1 MISYTP
7 LHVHTEKSLM
17 DGVATADEY
26 ARRAIENEM
35 TSVAVTDH
43 GTLSYHRTF
52 DRVMRQNDIKPI
64 FGMEA
69 YICPDINDRREKSE
83 HTNPLDRNYFHL
95 TILAKNAAGYKNLS
109 KLNELSWGE
118 GFFYKPRIDFSM
130 LDKYRDGLI
139 FGSACMGGLIN
150 SAIEIGEF
158 AKAKEH
164 LATLRDLAGD
174 DFYIEIMPH
183 NVDGINAQL
192 YTMADEF
199 RIKTIVTPDCHHAHV
214 GQKVIQEI
222 MLIANTHPTLITP
235 EQRAAMPKIDYL
247 SDERLSVE
255 DATALGQLD
264 NLYGSDRKMT
274 FNKLDIHLLNAEE
287 MWRNLGTDARWD
299 SFENT
304 LLVDS
309 LIENIEL
316 PTNQDLLPVSFKNP
330 NAELRKR
337 CTKFLDDGG
346 YSREY
351 YDRLDEELAI
361 VGDKGFDAYFLIVAD
376 AVQWARSNG
385 ITVGPGRGSG
395 VSSLINY
402 ALGNTTVDPVKHGLL
417 FFRFIDPSRSDW
429 PDVDVDFEDRRRD
442 EVKAYV
448 SERYG
453 RECVAS
459 IATYQKFQ
467 DKGVVKD
474 VARVFSVPLGEVTK
488 ATKLIEF
495 WDEYK
500 TSPAL
505 QKFRDK
511 YPQIERYGDQ
521 LRGRTRGTGMHASGM
536 VTSRI
541 PLSDIAPMETRS
553 VKGSDIRVPVVAAD
567 MDETADI
574 GLIKFDWLGLKA
586 LSTVR
591 DTLELIYKRYKKK
604 IKLYEIDYDDANVYR
619 MLTAGHT
626 SGVFQ
631 CEQAPYTKLLT
642 VLGIDKFDELAATNA
657 LVRPGAA
664 NTIGKEYVQRKQGH
678 KRITYVHPIV
688 KSFTEE
694 TYGLPIYQEQIMLLC
709 TELAGMSMS
718 EANQVRRITSK
729 KKDPIALEQYKQ
741 VFVAGASDKIGSEI
755 ASALWEDILKWSGYG
770 FNKCTTGDTIVR
782 RSGGNELEGP
792 DITVAKLHERFHSK
806 TAVGKKYRGKAGVQI
821 FGMDADG
828 RARAHR
834 VKNVYKNGV
843 KPVFKVTTEDGR
855 SIRATSN
862 HKHWTTDGYM
872 SIDDG
877 LSVGQQVSVCDFVY
891 DNEHRIDPNPRLN
904 GLGSGWA
911 KAATLRI
918 EASDG
923 RMRPA
928 LDGSSASYRFAVAL
942 LDRGQTDC
950 GHETTRPEIA
960 HLDSNPRNNSVD
972 NLSILCNS
980 CHKILDY
987 TTGSRKIRGS
997 KGYSIQLSRIIS
1009 IEYDGEEETYDI
1021 EMDSEEHNFF
1031 ANGILTHN
1039 SHAVAYS
1046 YISYWTA
1053 WLKHYYPLEF
1063 MASTLKNEGDKDSRT
1078 QYLIEARR
1086 LGIKV
1091 LLPHINSS
1099 DVDFT
1104 IEGDAIR
1111 IGLSAIKYVT
1121 AKPAQTYIDNRPFA
1135 SYDEVKQLTMTK
1147 NNGLSS
1153 SALKAMDA
1161 VGALNIGE
1169 MRVTNEQIKANLY
1182 EYLNLPET
1190 AVSLPS
1196 HWPAYMT
1203 TADDFDDQGAY
1214 VMTGFVT
1221 NIKRGKG
1228 WSLIT
1233 VMDRTGSFGVFH
1245 DENTTIV
1252 KGEQYLFLIGSNR
1265 IVEAIPLSEV
1275 KDSDS
1280 GLIKWLNLTD
1290 GPCATNEFFVLS
1302 FNQRTTKQGKRMGSM
1317 IVSTYDRE
1325 LLSMVVFATQF
1336 PTAWAKLRPG
1346 NAYHINYE
1354 EGRDGLV
1361 FKSVE

>member
-1 MISYTP
+1 MIQTGRKIHNTSNSSIAYLIGITDEAP
-7 LHVHTEKSLM
+7 
-17 DGVATADEY
+17 DGPPTGLV
-26 ARRAIENEM
+26 
-35 TSVAVTDH
+35 
-43 GTLSYHRTF
+43 
-52 DRVMRQNDIKPI
+52 
-64 FGMEA
+64 
-69 YICPDINDRREKSE
+69 KSE
-83 HTNPLDRNYFHL
+83 IP
-95 TILAKNAAGYKNLS
+95 
-109 KLNELSWGE
+109 
-118 GFFYKPRIDFSM
+118 
-130 LDKYRDGLI
+130 
-139 FGSACMGGLIN
+139 
-150 SAIEIGEF
+150 
-158 AKAKEH
+158 
-164 LATLRDLAGD
+164 
-174 DFYIEIMPH
+174 
-183 NVDGINAQL
+183 
-192 YTMADEF
+192 
-199 RIKTIVTPDCHHAHV
+199 
-214 GQKVIQEI
+214 
-222 MLIANTHPTLITP
+222 
-235 EQRAAMPKIDYL
+235 
-247 SDERLSVE
+247 
-255 DATALGQLD
+255 
-264 NLYGSDRKMT
+264 
-274 FNKLDIHLLNAEE
+274 
-287 MWRNLGTDARWD
+287 
-299 SFENT
+299 
-304 LLVDS
+304 
-309 LIENIEL
+309 
-316 PTNQDLLPVSFKNP
+316 
-330 NAELRKR
+330 
-337 CTKFLDDGG
+337 
-346 YSREY
+346 
-351 YDRLDEELAI
+351 
-361 VGDKGFDAYFLIVAD
+361 
-376 AVQWARSNG
+376 
-385 ITVGPGRGSG
+385 
-395 VSSLINY
+395 
-402 ALGNTTVDPVKHGLL
+402 
-417 FFRFIDPSRSDW
+417 DW

-453 RECVAS
+453 QGCVAS

-918 EASDG
+918 EAS
-923 RMRPA
+923 
-928 LDGSSASYRFAVAL
+928 
-942 LDRGQTDC
+942 
-950 GHETTRPEIA
+950 
-960 HLDSNPRNNSVD
+960 
-972 NLSILCNS
+972 
-980 CHKILDY
+980 
-987 TTGSRKIRGS
+987 SRKIRGS

-1203 TADDFDDQGAY
+1203 TADEFDDQGAY

-1245 DENTTIV
+1245 DENTTII

>member
-1 MISYTP
+1 MIQTGRKIHNTSNSSIAYLIGITDEEP
-7 LHVHTEKSLM
+7 
-17 DGVATADEY
+17 DGPPTGLV
-26 ARRAIENEM
+26 
-35 TSVAVTDH
+35 
-43 GTLSYHRTF
+43 
-52 DRVMRQNDIKPI
+52 
-64 FGMEA
+64 
-69 YICPDINDRREKSE
+69 KSE
-83 HTNPLDRNYFHL
+83 IP
-95 TILAKNAAGYKNLS
+95 
-109 KLNELSWGE
+109 
-118 GFFYKPRIDFSM
+118 
-130 LDKYRDGLI
+130 
-139 FGSACMGGLIN
+139 
-150 SAIEIGEF
+150 
-158 AKAKEH
+158 
-164 LATLRDLAGD
+164 
-174 DFYIEIMPH
+174 
-183 NVDGINAQL
+183 
-192 YTMADEF
+192 
-199 RIKTIVTPDCHHAHV
+199 
-214 GQKVIQEI
+214 
-222 MLIANTHPTLITP
+222 
-235 EQRAAMPKIDYL
+235 
-247 SDERLSVE
+247 
-255 DATALGQLD
+255 
-264 NLYGSDRKMT
+264 
-274 FNKLDIHLLNAEE
+274 
-287 MWRNLGTDARWD
+287 
-299 SFENT
+299 
-304 LLVDS
+304 
-309 LIENIEL
+309 
-316 PTNQDLLPVSFKNP
+316 
-330 NAELRKR
+330 
-337 CTKFLDDGG
+337 
-346 YSREY
+346 
-351 YDRLDEELAI
+351 
-361 VGDKGFDAYFLIVAD
+361 
-376 AVQWARSNG
+376 
-385 ITVGPGRGSG
+385 
-395 VSSLINY
+395 
-402 ALGNTTVDPVKHGLL
+402 
-417 FFRFIDPSRSDW
+417 DW

-453 RECVAS
+453 QECVAS

-567 MDETADI
+567 MDETANI

-918 EASDG
+918 EAS
-923 RMRPA
+923 
-928 LDGSSASYRFAVAL
+928 
-942 LDRGQTDC
+942 
-950 GHETTRPEIA
+950 
-960 HLDSNPRNNSVD
+960 
-972 NLSILCNS
+972 
-980 CHKILDY
+980 
-987 TTGSRKIRGS
+987 SRKIRGS

-1203 TADDFDDQGAY
+1203 TADEFDDQGAY

-1325 LLSMVVFATQF
+1325 LLPMVVFATQF

>member
-52 DRVMRQNDIKPI
+52 DRVMRQNNIKPI

-69 YICPDINDRREKSE
+69 YICPDINDRREKSQR
-83 HTNPLDRNYFHL
+83 TNPLDRNYFHL

-222 MLIANTHPTLITP
+222 MLIANAHPSLITP

-274 FNKLDIHLLNAEE
+274 FNKFDIHLLNAEE
-287 MWRNLGTDARWD
+287 MWRNLGIDARWD

-417 FFRFIDPSRSDW
+417 FFRFIDQSRSDW

-453 RECVAS
+453 QECVAS

-553 VKGSDIRVPVVAAD
+553 VKGSDVRVPVVAAD

-741 VFVAGASDKIGSEI
+741 VFVAGASDKIGSEM

-770 FNKCTTGDTIVR
+770 FNK
-782 RSGGNELEGP
+782 
-792 DITVAKLHERFHSK
+792 
-806 TAVGKKYRGKAGVQI
+806 
-821 FGMDADG
+821 
-828 RARAHR
+828 
-834 VKNVYKNGV
+834 
-843 KPVFKVTTEDGR
+843 
-855 SIRATSN
+855 
-862 HKHWTTDGYM
+862 
-872 SIDDG
+872 
-877 LSVGQQVSVCDFVY
+877 
-891 DNEHRIDPNPRLN
+891 
-904 GLGSGWA
+904 
-911 KAATLRI
+911 
-918 EASDG
+918 
-923 RMRPA
+923 
-928 LDGSSASYRFAVAL
+928 
-942 LDRGQTDC
+942 
-950 GHETTRPEIA
+950 
-960 HLDSNPRNNSVD
+960 
-972 NLSILCNS
+972 
-980 CHKILDY
+980 
-987 TTGSRKIRGS
+987 
-997 KGYSIQLSRIIS
+997 
-1009 IEYDGEEETYDI
+1009 
-1021 EMDSEEHNFF
+1021 
-1031 ANGILTHN
+1031 

-1203 TADDFDDQGAY
+1203 TADEFDDQGAY

-1245 DENTTIV
+1245 DENTTII

-1290 GPCATNEFFVLS
+1290 GPCATNEFFILS

-1325 LLSMVVFATQF
+1325 LLPMVVFATQF

>member
-1 MISYTP
+1 MINYTP

-52 DRVMRQNDIKPI
+52 DRVMRQNHIKPI

-69 YICPDINDRREKSE
+69 YICPDISDRREKSQRA
-83 HTNPLDRNYFHL
+83 NPLDRNYFHL

-222 MLIANTHPTLITP
+222 MLIANTHPSLITP

-274 FNKLDIHLLNAEE
+274 FNKFDIHLLNAEE
-287 MWRNLGTDARWD
+287 MWRNLGIDARWD

-453 RECVAS
+453 QECVAS

-770 FNKCTTGDTIVR
+770 FNKCTSGDTVVWSAGRNAVFDGYTVKEMYDRINGPMTPWLKKF
-782 RSGGNELEGP
+782 RSKSGIRVL
-792 DITVAKLHERFHSK
+792 S
-806 TAVGKKYRGKAGVQI
+806 
-821 FGMDADG
+821 MDADG
-828 RARAHR
+828 RLRPRKVVDVH
-834 VKNVYKNGV
+834 YNGV
-843 KPVFKVTTEDGR
+843 REVFKVTLESGM
-855 SIRATSN
+855 SITATSN
-862 HKHWTTDGYM
+862 HRHATPAGWATVE
-872 SIDDG
+872 S
-877 LSVGQQVSVCDFVY
+877 LSVGDELLTVGDDYIKSYYKYDYRFSSGERTVKDGRYGFIDGQYLAFRDYVESADKVCSVQGCYRSDK
-891 DNEHRIDPNPRLN
+891 N
-904 GLGSGWA
+904 GD
-911 KAATLRI
+911 RI
-918 EASDG
+918 E
-923 RMRPA
+923 
-928 LDGSSASYRFAVAL
+928 L
-942 LDRGQTDC
+942 
-950 GHETTRPEIA
+950 A
-960 HLDSNPRNNSVD
+960 HLDGNRKDNDANNLMFMCASH
-972 NLSILCNS
+972 
-980 CHKILDY
+980 HKSYDY
-987 TTGSRKIRGS
+987 QNNHRVRAWELGKPAVPTK
-997 KGYSIQLSRIIS
+997 IIS
-1009 IEYDGEEETYDI
+1009 IEPAGEMGVYDLEMDGGNDI
-1021 EMDSEEHNFF
+1021 EHSWVG
-1031 ANGILTHN
+1031 NGIVTHN

-1203 TADDFDDQGAY
+1203 TADEFDDQGAY

-1245 DENTTIV
+1245 DENTTII

-1325 LLSMVVFATQF
+1325 LLPMVVFATQF

>member
-52 DRVMRQNDIKPI
+52 DRVMRQNNIKPI

-69 YICPDINDRREKSE
+69 YICPDISDRREKSQRA
-83 HTNPLDRNYFHL
+83 NPLDRNYFHL

-222 MLIANTHPTLITP
+222 MLIANTHPSLITP

-274 FNKLDIHLLNAEE
+274 FNKFDIHLLNAEE
-287 MWRNLGTDARWD
+287 MWRNLGIDARWD

-337 CTKFLDDGG
+337 CTKFLDNGG

-417 FFRFIDPSRSDW
+417 FFRFIDQSRSDW

-453 RECVAS
+453 QECVAS

-567 MDETADI
+567 MDETANI

-604 IKLYEIDYDDANVYR
+604 IKLYDIDYDDANVYR

-678 KRITYVHPIV
+678 KRITYVHPVV

-770 FNKCTTGDTIVR
+770 FNK
-782 RSGGNELEGP
+782 
-792 DITVAKLHERFHSK
+792 
-806 TAVGKKYRGKAGVQI
+806 
-821 FGMDADG
+821 
-828 RARAHR
+828 
-834 VKNVYKNGV
+834 
-843 KPVFKVTTEDGR
+843 
-855 SIRATSN
+855 
-862 HKHWTTDGYM
+862 
-872 SIDDG
+872 
-877 LSVGQQVSVCDFVY
+877 
-891 DNEHRIDPNPRLN
+891 
-904 GLGSGWA
+904 
-911 KAATLRI
+911 
-918 EASDG
+918 
-923 RMRPA
+923 
-928 LDGSSASYRFAVAL
+928 
-942 LDRGQTDC
+942 
-950 GHETTRPEIA
+950 
-960 HLDSNPRNNSVD
+960 
-972 NLSILCNS
+972 
-980 CHKILDY
+980 
-987 TTGSRKIRGS
+987 
-997 KGYSIQLSRIIS
+997 
-1009 IEYDGEEETYDI
+1009 
-1021 EMDSEEHNFF
+1021 
-1031 ANGILTHN
+1031 

-1203 TADDFDDQGAY
+1203 TADEFDDQGAY

-1290 GPCATNEFFVLS
+1290 GPCATNEFFILS

-1325 LLSMVVFATQF
+1325 LLPMVVFATQF

>member
-1 MISYTP
+1 MIQTGRKIHNTSNSSIAYLIGITDEAP
-7 LHVHTEKSLM
+7 
-17 DGVATADEY
+17 DGPPTGLV
-26 ARRAIENEM
+26 
-35 TSVAVTDH
+35 
-43 GTLSYHRTF
+43 
-52 DRVMRQNDIKPI
+52 
-64 FGMEA
+64 
-69 YICPDINDRREKSE
+69 KSE
-83 HTNPLDRNYFHL
+83 IP
-95 TILAKNAAGYKNLS
+95 
-109 KLNELSWGE
+109 
-118 GFFYKPRIDFSM
+118 
-130 LDKYRDGLI
+130 
-139 FGSACMGGLIN
+139 
-150 SAIEIGEF
+150 
-158 AKAKEH
+158 
-164 LATLRDLAGD
+164 
-174 DFYIEIMPH
+174 
-183 NVDGINAQL
+183 
-192 YTMADEF
+192 
-199 RIKTIVTPDCHHAHV
+199 
-214 GQKVIQEI
+214 
-222 MLIANTHPTLITP
+222 
-235 EQRAAMPKIDYL
+235 
-247 SDERLSVE
+247 
-255 DATALGQLD
+255 
-264 NLYGSDRKMT
+264 
-274 FNKLDIHLLNAEE
+274 
-287 MWRNLGTDARWD
+287 
-299 SFENT
+299 
-304 LLVDS
+304 
-309 LIENIEL
+309 
-316 PTNQDLLPVSFKNP
+316 
-330 NAELRKR
+330 
-337 CTKFLDDGG
+337 
-346 YSREY
+346 
-351 YDRLDEELAI
+351 
-361 VGDKGFDAYFLIVAD
+361 
-376 AVQWARSNG
+376 
-385 ITVGPGRGSG
+385 
-395 VSSLINY
+395 
-402 ALGNTTVDPVKHGLL
+402 
-417 FFRFIDPSRSDW
+417 DW

-453 RECVAS
+453 QECVAS

-918 EASDG
+918 EAS
-923 RMRPA
+923 
-928 LDGSSASYRFAVAL
+928 
-942 LDRGQTDC
+942 
-950 GHETTRPEIA
+950 
-960 HLDSNPRNNSVD
+960 
-972 NLSILCNS
+972 
-980 CHKILDY
+980 
-987 TTGSRKIRGS
+987 SRKIRGS

-1203 TADDFDDQGAY
+1203 TADEFDDQGAY

-1245 DENTTIV
+1245 DENTTII

-1290 GPCATNEFFVLS
+1290 GPCATNEFFILS

-1325 LLSMVVFATQF
+1325 LLPMVVFATQF

>member
-1 MISYTP
+1 MINYTP

-139 FGSACMGGLIN
+139 VGSACMGGLIN

-222 MLIANTHPTLITP
+222 MLIANTHPSLITP

-274 FNKLDIHLLNAEE
+274 FNKFDIHLLNAEE
-287 MWRNLGTDARWD
+287 MWRNLGIDARWD

-741 VFVAGASDKIGSEI
+741 VFVAGASDKIGSEM

-770 FNKCTTGDTIVR
+770 FNK
-782 RSGGNELEGP
+782 
-792 DITVAKLHERFHSK
+792 
-806 TAVGKKYRGKAGVQI
+806 
-821 FGMDADG
+821 
-828 RARAHR
+828 
-834 VKNVYKNGV
+834 
-843 KPVFKVTTEDGR
+843 
-855 SIRATSN
+855 
-862 HKHWTTDGYM
+862 
-872 SIDDG
+872 
-877 LSVGQQVSVCDFVY
+877 
-891 DNEHRIDPNPRLN
+891 
-904 GLGSGWA
+904 
-911 KAATLRI
+911 
-918 EASDG
+918 
-923 RMRPA
+923 
-928 LDGSSASYRFAVAL
+928 
-942 LDRGQTDC
+942 
-950 GHETTRPEIA
+950 
-960 HLDSNPRNNSVD
+960 
-972 NLSILCNS
+972 
-980 CHKILDY
+980 
-987 TTGSRKIRGS
+987 
-997 KGYSIQLSRIIS
+997 
-1009 IEYDGEEETYDI
+1009 
-1021 EMDSEEHNFF
+1021 
-1031 ANGILTHN
+1031 

-1190 AVSLPS
+1190 AVSLPL

-1290 GPCATNEFFVLS
+1290 GPCATNEFFILS

-1325 LLSMVVFATQF
+1325 LLPMVVFATQF

>member
-52 DRVMRQNDIKPI
+52 DRVMRQNHIKPI

-69 YICPDINDRREKSE
+69 YICPDISDRREKSQRA
-83 HTNPLDRNYFHL
+83 NPLDRNYFHL

-139 FGSACMGGLIN
+139 FGSACMSGLIN

-222 MLIANTHPTLITP
+222 MLIANTHPSLITP

-274 FNKLDIHLLNAEE
+274 FNKFDIHLLNAEE
-287 MWRNLGTDARWD
+287 MWRNLGIDARWD

-453 RECVAS
+453 QECVAS

-770 FNKCTTGDTIVR
+770 FNK
-782 RSGGNELEGP
+782 
-792 DITVAKLHERFHSK
+792 
-806 TAVGKKYRGKAGVQI
+806 
-821 FGMDADG
+821 
-828 RARAHR
+828 
-834 VKNVYKNGV
+834 
-843 KPVFKVTTEDGR
+843 
-855 SIRATSN
+855 
-862 HKHWTTDGYM
+862 
-872 SIDDG
+872 
-877 LSVGQQVSVCDFVY
+877 
-891 DNEHRIDPNPRLN
+891 
-904 GLGSGWA
+904 
-911 KAATLRI
+911 
-918 EASDG
+918 
-923 RMRPA
+923 
-928 LDGSSASYRFAVAL
+928 
-942 LDRGQTDC
+942 
-950 GHETTRPEIA
+950 
-960 HLDSNPRNNSVD
+960 
-972 NLSILCNS
+972 
-980 CHKILDY
+980 
-987 TTGSRKIRGS
+987 
-997 KGYSIQLSRIIS
+997 
-1009 IEYDGEEETYDI
+1009 
-1021 EMDSEEHNFF
+1021 
-1031 ANGILTHN
+1031 

-1190 AVSLPS
+1190 AVSLPL

-1290 GPCATNEFFVLS
+1290 GPCATNEFFILS

-1325 LLSMVVFATQF
+1325 LLPMVVFATQF

>member
-52 DRVMRQNDIKPI
+52 DRVMRQNNIKPI

-69 YICPDINDRREKSE
+69 YICPDINDRREKSKR
-83 HTNPLDRNYFHL
+83 TNPLDRNYFHL

-222 MLIANTHPTLITP
+222 MLIANAHPSLITP

-287 MWRNLGTDARWD
+287 MWRNLGIDARWD

-453 RECVAS
+453 QECVAS

-536 VTSRI
+536 VTSRV

-553 VKGSDIRVPVVAAD
+553 VKGSDVRVPVVAAD

-770 FNKCTTGDTIVR
+770 FNK
-782 RSGGNELEGP
+782 
-792 DITVAKLHERFHSK
+792 
-806 TAVGKKYRGKAGVQI
+806 
-821 FGMDADG
+821 
-828 RARAHR
+828 
-834 VKNVYKNGV
+834 
-843 KPVFKVTTEDGR
+843 
-855 SIRATSN
+855 
-862 HKHWTTDGYM
+862 
-872 SIDDG
+872 
-877 LSVGQQVSVCDFVY
+877 
-891 DNEHRIDPNPRLN
+891 
-904 GLGSGWA
+904 
-911 KAATLRI
+911 
-918 EASDG
+918 
-923 RMRPA
+923 
-928 LDGSSASYRFAVAL
+928 
-942 LDRGQTDC
+942 
-950 GHETTRPEIA
+950 
-960 HLDSNPRNNSVD
+960 
-972 NLSILCNS
+972 
-980 CHKILDY
+980 
-987 TTGSRKIRGS
+987 
-997 KGYSIQLSRIIS
+997 
-1009 IEYDGEEETYDI
+1009 
-1021 EMDSEEHNFF
+1021 
-1031 ANGILTHN
+1031 

-1104 IEGDAIR
+1104 IEGNAIR

-1121 AKPAQTYIDNRPFA
+1121 AKPAQTYIENRPFA

-1203 TADDFDDQGAY
+1203 TADEFDDQGAY

-1245 DENTTIV
+1245 DENTTII

-1275 KDSDS
+1275 NDSDS

-1290 GPCATNEFFVLS
+1290 GPCATNEFFILS

-1325 LLSMVVFATQF
+1325 LLPMVVFATQF

>member
-69 YICPDINDRREKSE
+69 YICPDISDRREKSQRA
-83 HTNPLDRNYFHL
+83 NPLDRNYFHL

-222 MLIANTHPTLITP
+222 MLIANTHPSLITP

-274 FNKLDIHLLNAEE
+274 FNKFDIHLLNAEE
-287 MWRNLGTDARWD
+287 MWRNLGIDARWD

-453 RECVAS
+453 QECVAS

-642 VLGIDKFDELAATNA
+642 ILGIDKFDELAATNA

-770 FNKCTTGDTIVR
+770 FNK
-782 RSGGNELEGP
+782 
-792 DITVAKLHERFHSK
+792 
-806 TAVGKKYRGKAGVQI
+806 
-821 FGMDADG
+821 
-828 RARAHR
+828 
-834 VKNVYKNGV
+834 
-843 KPVFKVTTEDGR
+843 
-855 SIRATSN
+855 
-862 HKHWTTDGYM
+862 
-872 SIDDG
+872 
-877 LSVGQQVSVCDFVY
+877 
-891 DNEHRIDPNPRLN
+891 
-904 GLGSGWA
+904 
-911 KAATLRI
+911 
-918 EASDG
+918 
-923 RMRPA
+923 
-928 LDGSSASYRFAVAL
+928 
-942 LDRGQTDC
+942 
-950 GHETTRPEIA
+950 
-960 HLDSNPRNNSVD
+960 
-972 NLSILCNS
+972 
-980 CHKILDY
+980 
-987 TTGSRKIRGS
+987 
-997 KGYSIQLSRIIS
+997 
-1009 IEYDGEEETYDI
+1009 
-1021 EMDSEEHNFF
+1021 
-1031 ANGILTHN
+1031 

-1203 TADDFDDQGAY
+1203 TADEFDDQGAY

-1245 DENTTIV
+1245 DENTTII

-1325 LLSMVVFATQF
+1325 LLPMVVFATQF

>member
-52 DRVMRQNDIKPI
+52 DRVMRQNNIKPI

-69 YICPDINDRREKSE
+69 YICPDINDRREKSQR
-83 HTNPLDRNYFHL
+83 TNPLDRNYFHL

-222 MLIANTHPTLITP
+222 MLIANTHPSLITP

-274 FNKLDIHLLNAEE
+274 FNKFDIHLLNAEE
-287 MWRNLGTDARWD
+287 MWRNLGIDARWD

-453 RECVAS
+453 QECVAS

-553 VKGSDIRVPVVAAD
+553 VKGSDVRVPVVAAD

-741 VFVAGASDKIGSEI
+741 VFVAGASDKIGSEM

-770 FNKCTTGDTIVR
+770 FNK
-782 RSGGNELEGP
+782 
-792 DITVAKLHERFHSK
+792 
-806 TAVGKKYRGKAGVQI
+806 
-821 FGMDADG
+821 
-828 RARAHR
+828 
-834 VKNVYKNGV
+834 
-843 KPVFKVTTEDGR
+843 
-855 SIRATSN
+855 
-862 HKHWTTDGYM
+862 
-872 SIDDG
+872 
-877 LSVGQQVSVCDFVY
+877 
-891 DNEHRIDPNPRLN
+891 
-904 GLGSGWA
+904 
-911 KAATLRI
+911 
-918 EASDG
+918 
-923 RMRPA
+923 
-928 LDGSSASYRFAVAL
+928 
-942 LDRGQTDC
+942 
-950 GHETTRPEIA
+950 
-960 HLDSNPRNNSVD
+960 
-972 NLSILCNS
+972 
-980 CHKILDY
+980 
-987 TTGSRKIRGS
+987 
-997 KGYSIQLSRIIS
+997 
-1009 IEYDGEEETYDI
+1009 
-1021 EMDSEEHNFF
+1021 
-1031 ANGILTHN
+1031 

-1203 TADDFDDQGAY
+1203 TADEFDDQGAY

-1245 DENTTIV
+1245 DENTTII

-1290 GPCATNEFFVLS
+1290 GPCATNEFFILS

-1325 LLSMVVFATQF
+1325 LLPMVVFATQF